1 VGSKD
6 IASVVSEVV
15 RRELMLLME
24 PENTLSPVAIGFR
37 CLDEL
42 RRASRF
48 TSIPE
53 SEGPAILSVE
63 NAALTAEIPD
73 EKLVDQFTR
82 IFGKILLPDLIVVN
96 SEEYNWLQQASYLP
110 DKINLKPDLFTTYQG
125 LFCQRN
131 EPNDKVTDLRQFYRH
146 SKEQVF
152 YFGVPEISLL
162 DSNVIM
168 EAKKELSV
176 NDDFG
181 KVVVYLQKLPGSSR
195 AVLFDKFECWLI
207 ESFQKVV
214 VQVSTMQWTDS
225 GARKVFTDFVE
236 GGLGDYVALLSSA
249 CSELKVRT
257 VNHNAFLGAGSNGR
271 VCEVLCEDGTSAALK
286 ISTKEKMGNLLAE
299 SLALVRASNT
309 GVVATVVIPFTLINN
324 ETGAAILISPVGKPV
339 LQSTLTADYVFQI
352 VGSLFKLH
360 LEGVVHGDPSLAN
373 IIMHEDKFL
382 WIDLMGSFEGSISWE
397 SDASILACSIL
408 NLPNQTALPPDVSAL
423 VRSYASSRN
432 EVSWQALARELWN
445 QCPKL

>member
-1 VGSKD
+1 
-6 IASVVSEVV
+6 
-15 RRELMLLME
+15 
-24 PENTLSPVAIGFR
+24 
-37 CLDEL
+37 
-42 RRASRF
+42 
-48 TSIPE
+48 
-53 SEGPAILSVE
+53 
-63 NAALTAEIPD
+63 
-73 EKLVDQFTR
+73 
-82 IFGKILLPDLIVVN
+82 
-96 SEEYNWLQQASYLP
+96 
-110 DKINLKPDLFTTYQG
+110 
-125 LFCQRN
+125 
-131 EPNDKVTDLRQFYRH
+131 
-146 SKEQVF
+146 
-152 YFGVPEISLL
+152 
-162 DSNVIM
+162 
-168 EAKKELSV
+168 
-176 NDDFG
+176 
-181 KVVVYLQKLPGSSR
+181 
-195 AVLFDKFECWLI
+195 
-207 ESFQKVV
+207 
-214 VQVSTMQWTDS
+214 
-225 GARKVFTDFVE
+225 VFTDFIE

-257 VNHNAFLGAGSNGR
+257 VNHNAFLGAGSNGC

-324 ETGAAILISPVGKPV
+324 ENGAAILISPVGKPV

-360 LEGVVHGDPSLAN
+360 LEGVVHGDPCLAN